1 MQAKTFAILAAIL
14 IFAGIINQIRQQRMT
29 FRFSILWLLG
39 SILVLFLAFND
50 RLLGLIAQK
59 AGFQLT
65 SNFIFFLFL
74 CFTVLVSLCL
84 TLYINEQTTRTER
97 LTQSLGILE
106 LKLKKIEE
114 KLSHIAHKD

>member
-14 IFAGIINQIRQQRMT
+14 IFCGIINQIRLQKMT
-29 FRFSILWLLG
+29 FRFSILWLAG
-39 SILVLFLAFND
+39 SALVLFLAFND
-50 RLLGLIAQK
+50 GLLSLIAKK
-59 AGFQLT
+59 AGFELT

-97 LTQSLGILE
+97 LVQSLGILE
-106 LKLKKIEE
+106 LKLRKWEE
-114 KLSHIAHKD
+114 QQKSSSKN

>member
-114 KLSHIAHKD
+114 KLSHITHKD